1 MKKGNKEDSRNMDN
15 ILQQFFRHLEHA
27 SDLPAS
33 NREAWEQELRNFC
46 AFLEGQGRRHWQ
58 EVTASDCQA
67 YLGRPS
73 RQDFSLRH
81 LEQQRVALQRFCHF
95 LGEQGIIADSPLAA
109 IDWPDQGPGA
119 SQVLSHTE
127 LQALLSGLRAAGPE
141 YMDELLEQFYHH
153 LGAERGLAPLTLE
166 SYAHDLQD
174 FREFLRS
181 LNREAWEEVVL
192 EDFQAYLAALQSRG
206 LSARSR
212 ARRLSA
218 LRQFFRFLQR
228 EERLPANPVELLD
241 SPRLPLKLPHV
252 LNEQEVEAL
261 LNAVDPSTPRGQ
273 RDAALLEV
281 LYATGL
287 RVSELVGLTIKQVDL
302 RRGVVRPLG
311 KGHKERLVP
320 MVPQAVEKL
329 KRYLTEGRPQLLKG
343 KDSPFVFVNRR
354 GGGLSRQGFGKILQH
369 YARLAGLGRL
379 SPHTLRHS
387 FATHLLIRGA
397 NLRVLQLLLG
407 HADLATTQIYTH
419 LDAERLKSAHKKAHP
434 RS

>member
-1 MKKGNKEDSRNMDN
+1 MDSH
-15 ILQQFFRHLEHA
+15 LQQFLQHIRHDP
-27 SDLPAS
+27 DLPAS
-33 NREAWEQELRNFC
+33 YREAWEQDLRNFS
-46 AFLEGQGRRHWQ
+46 AFLQEKGRGAWP
-58 EVTASDCQA
+58 EVTSDDCQA
-67 YLGRPS
+67 YFEHLS
-73 RQDFSLRH
+73 QQDLSLRH
-81 LEQQRVALQRFCHF
+81 LEQQRVALQRFFSF
-95 LGEQGIIADSPLAA
+95 LGEQGIVAANPLAA
-109 IDWPDQGPGA
+109 LSWPGEDETP
-119 SQVLSHTE
+119 SQVLSQTE
-127 LQALLSGLRAAGPE
+127 LQALLSGLRATGPD

-181 LNREAWEEVVL
+181 QQRESWEEATL
-192 EDFQAYLAALQSRG
+192 EDFQHYLSSLQSRG

-241 SPRLPLKLPHV
+241 SPRLPLKLPKV

-261 LNAVDPSTPRGQ
+261 LNAVDPSTPQGQ

-320 MVPQAVEKL
+320 MVAQAVEKL
-329 KRYLTEGRPQLLKG
+329 KLYLKEGRPQLLKG
-343 KDSPFVFVNRR
+343 KDSPFVFVNQR
-354 GGGLSRQGFGKILQH
+354 GGGLTRQGFWKILQR
-369 YARLAGLGRL
+369 YAMLAGLGHL

-387 FATHLLIRGA
+387 FATHLLSRGA

>member
-1 MKKGNKEDSRNMDN
+1 MD
-15 ILQQFFRHLEHA
+15 IHLQQFLQKVSHDP
-27 SDLPAS
+27 DLPAS
-33 NREAWEQELRNFC
+33 YREAWEQDLRNFS
-46 AFLEGQGRRHWQ
+46 AFLKEKGRDTWP
-58 EVTASDCQA
+58 EVTSSDCQA
-67 YLGRPS
+67 YFEHLAH
-73 RQDFSLRH
+73 QDLSLRH
-81 LEQQRVALQRFCHF
+81 LEQQRVALQRFFFF
-95 LGEQGIIADSPLAA
+95 LGEQGVVADNPLAA
-109 IDWPDQGPGA
+109 LTWPDQTETP
-119 SQVLSHTE
+119 SQVLSQTE
-127 LQALLSGLRAAGPE
+127 LQALLSGLRATGPD

-181 LNREAWEEVVL
+181 RQREAWEEASL
-192 EDFQAYLAALQSRG
+192 EDFQHYLTTLQSRG

-241 SPRLPLKLPHV
+241 SPRLPLKLPKV

-261 LNAVDPSTPRGQ
+261 LAAVDSSTPRGQ

-287 RVSELVGLTIKQVDL
+287 RVSELVGLTIKQLDL

-329 KRYLTEGRPQLLKG
+329 KLYLKEGRPQLLKG
-343 KDSPFVFVNRR
+343 KESPFVFVNQR
-354 GGGLSRQGFGKILQH
+354 GGGLTRQGFWKILQRH
-369 YARLAGLGRL
+369 AMLAGLGHL

-387 FATHLLIRGA
+387 FATHLLARGA

>member
-1 MKKGNKEDSRNMDN
+1 MKKENKKDTGPMND
-15 ILQQFFRHLEHA
+15 ILQQFFEHLEQDP
-27 SDLPAS
+27 DLPVS
-33 NREAWEQELRNFC
+33 YREAWEQDLRGLS
-46 AFLEGQGRRHWQ
+46 AFLQAQGRGSWP
-58 EVTASDCQA
+58 EVTSGDCQA
-67 YLGRPS
+67 YFEHLSG
-73 RQDFSLRH
+73 QDFSLRH
-81 LEQQRVALQRFCHF
+81 LEQQRAALQRFLAF
-95 LGEQGIIADSPLAA
+95 LKDSGIPMDSSLAA
-109 IDWPDQGPGA
+109 PDGPEPDPGA
-119 SQVLSHTE
+119 SQVLSQTE

-153 LGAERGLAPLTLE
+153 LGAERALASLTVE
-166 SYAHDLQD
+166 AYAHDLQD
-174 FREFLRS
+174 FREFLRIRR
-181 LNREAWEEVVL
+181 REAWEEVSL
-192 EDFQAYLAALQSRG
+192 EDFQHYLSFLQSRG

-218 LRQFFRFLQR
+218 LRQFYRFLQR

-241 SPRLPLKLPHV
+241 SPRLPLKLPKV
-252 LNEQEVEAL
+252 LNEQEVKAL
-261 LNAVDPSTPRGQ
+261 LDAVDDSTPQGQ

-287 RVSELVGLTIKQVDL
+287 RVSELVGLTLKQLDL

-329 KRYLTEGRPQLLKG
+329 TRYLNEGRPLLLKG
-343 KDSPFVFVNRR
+343 KNSPFVFVNRR
-354 GGGLSRQGFGKILQH
+354 GGGLTRQGFWKILQGH
-369 YARLAGLGRL
+369 ARMAGLGRL

-387 FATHLLIRGA
+387 FATHLLGRGA

-419 LDAERLKSAHKKAHP
+419 LDAERLKAAHKKAHP

>member
-1 MKKGNKEDSRNMDN
+1 MDN
-15 ILQQFFRHLEHA
+15 TLRQYFRRLEEDP
-27 SDLPAS
+27 DLPAS
-33 NREAWEQELRNFC
+33 TREAWGQDLRDFA
-46 AFLEGQGRRHWQ
+46 AFVQGRGRGHWP
-58 EVTASDCQA
+58 EVTAEDCQA
-67 YLGRPS
+67 YFAHLAQ
-73 RQDFSLRH
+73 QDLSLR
-81 LEQQRVALQRFCHF
+81 QQQLRRAALQRFF
-95 LGEQGIIADSPLAA
+95 LFLEEQNLMMESLLADLEASASA
-109 IDWPDQGPGA
+109 QGP
-119 SQVLSHTE
+119 SQILSPTE

-153 LGAERGLAPLTLE
+153 LTAERGLAPLTLE

-174 FREFLRS
+174 FREFLRQQD
-181 LNREAWEEVVL
+181 RESWEEATM
-192 EDFQAYLAALQSRG
+192 EDFQNYLSSLQSRG

-241 SPRLPLKLPHV
+241 SPRLPLKLPKV
-252 LNEQEVEAL
+252 LSEREVEAL
-261 LNAVDPSTPRGQ
+261 LDAVDASTPHGR

-287 RVSELVGLTIKQVDL
+287 RVSELVGLTLKQVDL
-302 RRGVVRPLG
+302 RRGVIRPLG

-329 KRYLTEGRPQLLKG
+329 KVYLNEGRPQLLKG
-343 KDSPFVFVNRR
+343 KDSRFVFVNQR
-354 GGGLSRQGFGKILQH
+354 GGPLTRQGFWKILQR

-387 FATHLLIRGA
+387 FATHLLARGA

-419 LDAERLKSAHKKAHP
+419 LDVERLKSTHKKAHP

>member
-1 MKKGNKEDSRNMDN
+1 MD
-15 ILQQFFRHLEHA
+15 IHLLQFLQHIQHDP
-27 SDLPAS
+27 DLPAS
-33 NREAWEQELRNFC
+33 YREAWEQDLLNFC
-46 AFLEGQGRRHWQ
+46 AFLQEKGRSTWP
-58 EVTASDCQA
+58 EVTSDDCQA
-67 YLGRPS
+67 YFDQLPH
-73 RQDFSLRH
+73 QDLSLRR
-81 LEQQRVALQRFCHF
+81 LEQQRVALQRFFSF
-95 LGEQGIIADSPLAA
+95 LGEEGIVTDNPLAA
-109 IDWPDQGPGA
+109 LSLSNQDKTP
-119 SQVLSHTE
+119 SQVLSQTE
-127 LQALLSGLRAAGPE
+127 LQALLSGLKATGPD
-141 YMDELLEQFYHH
+141 YMDGLLEQFYHH

-174 FREFLRS
+174 FRAFLRS
-181 LNREAWEEVVL
+181 QKRESWEEATL
-192 EDFQAYLAALQSRG
+192 EDFQHYLVSLQSRG

-241 SPRLPLKLPHV
+241 SPRLPLKLPKV
-252 LNEQEVEAL
+252 LSEQEVEAL
-261 LNAVDPSTPRGQ
+261 LSAVDASTPQGQ

-320 MVPQAVEKL
+320 MVAKAVEKL
-329 KRYLTEGRPQLLKG
+329 KLYLKEGRPHLLKG
-343 KDSPFVFVNRR
+343 KDSPFVFVNQR
-354 GGGLSRQGFGKILQH
+354 GGGLTRQGFWKILQR
-369 YARLAGLGRL
+369 YALLAGLGHL

-387 FATHLLIRGA
+387 FATHLLGRGA

>member
-1 MKKGNKEDSRNMDN
+1 MDN
-15 ILQQFFRHLEHA
+15 ILRRYFRHLGED
-27 SDLPAS
+27 SELPAS
-33 NREAWEQELRNFC
+33 AREAWERDLSDFG
-46 AFLEGQGRRHWQ
+46 AFVQGRGRERWP
-58 EVTASDCQA
+58 EVTADDCQA
-67 YLGRPS
+67 YFAHLA
-73 RQDFSLRH
+73 QEALSLR
-81 LEQQRVALQRFCHF
+81 QQQLRHAALQQFF
-95 LGEQGIIADSPLAA
+95 LFLEEQGLISENPLAVLEGSTS
-109 IDWPDQGPGA
+109 DQGA
-119 SQVLSHTE
+119 SQVLTSTE
-127 LQALLSGLRAAGPE
+127 LQALLTGLRATGPE

-153 LGAERGLAPLTLE
+153 LGVERGLAPLTLE

-174 FREFLRS
+174 FREFLRQQQ
-181 LNREAWEEVVL
+181 RESWEEATI
-192 EDFQAYLAALQSRG
+192 EDFQNYLSSLQSRG

-241 SPRLPLKLPHV
+241 SPRLPLKLPKV
-252 LNEQEVEAL
+252 LGEKEVEAL
-261 LNAVDPSTPRGQ
+261 LAAVDATTPQGQ

-287 RVSELVGLTIKQVDL
+287 RVSELVGLTLKQVDL
-302 RRGVVRPLG
+302 RRGVIRPLG

-320 MVPQAVEKL
+320 MVPQAVDKL
-329 KRYLTEGRPQLLKG
+329 KQYLNEGRPLLLKG
-343 KDSPFVFVNRR
+343 KDSRFVFVNRR
-354 GGGLSRQGFGKILQH
+354 GGSLSRQGFWKILQR
-369 YARLAGLGRL
+369 YARLAGLGRI

-387 FATHLLIRGA
+387 FATHLLARGA

-419 LDAERLKSAHKKAHP
+419 LDVERLKSTHKKAHP

>member
-1 MKKGNKEDSRNMDN
+1 MDN
-15 ILQQFFRHLEHA
+15 ILQPYFRHLEEDA
-27 SDLPAS
+27 DVPAS
-33 NREAWEQELRNFC
+33 TREAWDQALRDFSL
-46 AFLEGQGRRHWQ
+46 FVQSRGRKQWS
-58 EVTASDCQA
+58 EVTPDDCQA
-67 YLGRPS
+67 YFDHLVHQDLSP
-73 RQDFSLRH
+73 RQRELRRAA
-81 LEQQRVALQRFCHF
+81 LSQFFLFLIEQDLMSEH
-95 LGEQGIIADSPLAA
+95 PLAVLEG
-109 IDWPDQGPGA
+109 PDQDQVA
-119 SQVLSHTE
+119 SQVLSPTE
-127 LQALLSGLRAAGPE
+127 LQALLAGLRAAGPE

-174 FREFLRS
+174 FREFLRH
-181 LNREAWEEVVL
+181 LNREAWEEATI
-192 EDFQAYLAALQSRG
+192 EDFQNYLSSLQSRG

-241 SPRLPLKLPHV
+241 SPRLPLKLPQV
-252 LNEQEVEAL
+252 LGEPEVEAL
-261 LNAVDPSTPRGQ
+261 LGAVDPSTPQGQ

-287 RVSELVGLTIKQVDL
+287 RVSELVGLTVKQVDL
-302 RRGVVRPLG
+302 HRGVVRPLG
-311 KGHKERLVP
+311 KGRKERLVP
-320 MVPQAVEKL
+320 MVPPAVEKL
-329 KRYLTEGRPQLLKG
+329 KQYLNEGRPQLLKG
-343 KDSPFVFVNRR
+343 KNTPFVFVNRR
-354 GGGLSRQGFGKILQH
+354 GGPLTRQGFWKILQR

-387 FATHLLIRGA
+387 FATHLLARGA

-419 LDAERLKSAHKKAHP
+419 LDVERLKSTHKKAHP

>member
-1 MKKGNKEDSRNMDN
+1 VIN
-15 ILQQFFRHLEHA
+15 
-27 SDLPAS
+27 
-33 NREAWEQELRNFC
+33 
-46 AFLEGQGRRHWQ
+46 
-58 EVTASDCQA
+58 
-67 YLGRPS
+67 
-73 RQDFSLRH
+73 
-81 LEQQRVALQRFCHF
+81 
-95 LGEQGIIADSPLAA
+95 ADPLAA
-109 IDWPDQGPGA
+109 LHRPEEHRAAAP
-119 SQVLSHTE
+119 QVLSQSE
-127 LQALLSGLRAAGPE
+127 LQALMSGLRAAGPD

-174 FREFLRS
+174 FRQFLRG
-181 LNREAWEEVVL
+181 LKREGWEEANL
-192 EDFQAYLAALQSRG
+192 EDFQHYLSALQARG

-218 LRQFFRFLQR
+218 LRQFYRFLQR
-228 EERLPANPVELLD
+228 EEQLPANPVELLD
-241 SPRLPLKLPHV
+241 SPRLPLKLPQV
-252 LNEQEVEAL
+252 LNEQEVAAL
-261 LNAVDPSTPRGQ
+261 IATVDASTPQGQ

-320 MVPQAVEKL
+320 MVAQAVEKL
-329 KRYLTEGRPQLLKG
+329 KLYLAEGRPQLLKG

-354 GGGLSRQGFGKILQH
+354 GGGLSRMGFWKILRR
-369 YARLAGLGRL
+369 YARLAGLGHL

-387 FATHLLIRGA
+387 FATHLLARGA

-419 LDAERLKSAHKKAHP
+419 LDAERLKAAHKKAHP

>member
-1 MKKGNKEDSRNMDN
+1 MD
-15 ILQQFFRHLEHA
+15 IHLLQFLQHIQHDP
-27 SDLPAS
+27 DLPAS
-33 NREAWEQELRNFC
+33 YREAWEQDLLNFS
-46 AFLEGQGRRHWQ
+46 AFLQEKGRSTWP
-58 EVTASDCQA
+58 EVTSDDCQA
-67 YLGRPS
+67 YFDQLPH
-73 RQDFSLRH
+73 QDLSLRR
-81 LEQQRVALQRFCHF
+81 LEQQRVALQRFFSF
-95 LGEQGIIADSPLAA
+95 LGEEGIVADNPLAA
-109 IDWPDQGPGA
+109 LSLSNQDKTP
-119 SQVLSHTE
+119 SQVLSQTE
-127 LQALLSGLRAAGPE
+127 LQALLSGLKATGPD

-174 FREFLRS
+174 FRAFLRS
-181 LNREAWEEVVL
+181 QKRESWEEATL
-192 EDFQAYLAALQSRG
+192 EDFQHYLASLQSRG

-241 SPRLPLKLPHV
+241 SPRLPLKLPKV

-261 LNAVDPSTPRGQ
+261 LSAVDASTPQGQ

-320 MVPQAVEKL
+320 MVAQAVEKL
-329 KRYLTEGRPQLLKG
+329 KLYLKEGRPQLLKG
-343 KDSPFVFVNRR
+343 KDSPFVFVNQR
-354 GGGLSRQGFGKILQH
+354 GGGLTRQGFWKILQR
-369 YARLAGLGRL
+369 YALLAGLGHL

-387 FATHLLIRGA
+387 FATHLLGRGA

>member
-1 MKKGNKEDSRNMDN
+1 MKKEIKEDSRYMDN
-15 ILQQFFRHLEHA
+15 ILRQYFRHLEEDP
-27 SDLPAS
+27 DLPAS
-33 NREAWEQELRNFC
+33 TREAWGQDLSDFA
-46 AFLEGQGRRHWQ
+46 AFVRGRGRADWP
-58 EVTASDCQA
+58 EITSEDCQA
-67 YLGRPS
+67 YFTQLA
-73 RQDFSLRH
+73 QKDLSLR
-81 LEQQRVALQRFCHF
+81 QQQLRRAALQRFF
-95 LGEQGIIADSPLAA
+95 LFLEEQSLITESPLTVLEAS
-109 IDWPDQGPGA
+109 DQGP
-119 SQVLSHTE
+119 SQILSPTE
-127 LQALLSGLRAAGPE
+127 LQALLAGLRAAGPE

-174 FREFLRS
+174 FREFLRQQK
-181 LNREAWEEVVL
+181 RESWEEATM
-192 EDFQAYLAALQSRG
+192 EDFQNYLSSLQSRG

-228 EERLPANPVELLD
+228 EERLPTNPVELLD
-241 SPRLPLKLPHV
+241 SPRLPLKLPKV
-252 LNEQEVEAL
+252 LSEQEVEAL
-261 LNAVDPSTPRGQ
+261 LGAVDASTPQGR

-287 RVSELVGLTIKQVDL
+287 RVSELVGLTLKQVDL
-302 RRGVVRPLG
+302 RRGVIRPLG

-329 KRYLTEGRPQLLKG
+329 KAYLNEGRPQLLKG
-343 KDSPFVFVNRR
+343 KDSRFVFLNLR
-354 GGGLSRQGFGKILQH
+354 GGPLTRQGFWKILQR

-387 FATHLLIRGA
+387 FATHLLARGA

-419 LDAERLKSAHKKAHP
+419 LDVERLKSTHKKAHP

>member
-1 MKKGNKEDSRNMDN
+1 MDTS
-15 ILQQFFRHLEHA
+15 LRHFFEHLVQDY
-27 SDLPAS
+27 DLPAS
-33 NREAWEQELRNFC
+33 YREAWEQDLRDFS
-46 AFLEGQGRRHWQ
+46 AFLQGQGRAHWQ
-58 EVTASDCQA
+58 EVTPGDCQG
-67 YLGRPS
+67 YFERPGH
-73 RQDFSLRH
+73 QEFSLRH
-81 LEQQRVALQRFCHF
+81 LEQQRAALQRFFSF
-95 LGEQGIIADSPLAA
+95 LEEQGIITNNPLAA
-109 IDWPDQGPGA
+109 LQWPDQDAAP
-119 SQVLSHTE
+119 SQVLSQPE
-127 LQALLSGLRAAGPE
+127 LQALLSGLRAAGPD

-174 FREFLRS
+174 FRKFLRT
-181 LNREAWEEVVL
+181 LKREAWEEANL
-192 EDFQAYLAALQSRG
+192 EDFQHYLSSLQARG

-241 SPRLPLKLPHV
+241 SPRLPLKLPQV

-261 LNAVDPSTPRGQ
+261 LAAVDASTPQGQ

-287 RVSELVGLTIKQVDL
+287 RVSELVGLTLKQIDL

-320 MVPQAVEKL
+320 MVPKAVEKL
-329 KRYLTEGRPQLLKG
+329 KVYLSEGRPQLLKG

-354 GGGLSRQGFGKILQH
+354 GGGLSRQGFWKILQRH
-369 YARLAGLGRL
+369 ARLAGLGRF

-387 FATHLLIRGA
+387 FATHLLARGA

>member
-1 MKKGNKEDSRNMDN
+1 MDTHF
-15 ILQQFFRHLEHA
+15 QQFLQHIRHDP
-27 SDLPAS
+27 DLPAS
-33 NREAWEQELRNFC
+33 YREAWEQDLRNFS
-46 AFLEGQGRRHWQ
+46 AFLKERGR
-58 EVTASDCQA
+58 
-67 YLGRPS
+67 
-73 RQDFSLRH
+73 
-81 LEQQRVALQRFCHF
+81 
-95 LGEQGIIADSPLAA
+95 EQGVMNDNPLAA
-109 IDWPDQGPGA
+109 LTLPGEDESP
-119 SQVLSHTE
+119 SQVLSQTE
-127 LQALLSGLRAAGPE
+127 LQALLSGLRATGPD

-181 LNREAWEEVVL
+181 QQRESWEEATL
-192 EDFQAYLAALQSRG
+192 EDFQHYLASLQSRG

-228 EERLPANPVELLD
+228 EERLPTNPVELLD
-241 SPRLPLKLPHV
+241 SPRLPLKLPKV

-261 LNAVDPSTPRGQ
+261 LAAVDPSTPQGQ

-320 MVPQAVEKL
+320 MVAQAVEKL
-329 KRYLTEGRPQLLKG
+329 KLYLEEGRPKLLKG
-343 KDSPFVFVNRR
+343 KDSPFMFVNQR
-354 GGGLSRQGFGKILQH
+354 GGGLTRQGFWKILQR
-369 YARLAGLGRL
+369 YAMLAGLGRL

-387 FATHLLIRGA
+387 FATHLLGRGA